1 MPNHY
6 SLSQYLRSR
15 LMPRHVQDI
24 IIGQGIAGS
33 TLAWTLYWAG
43 RDVLVVD
50 RNDDCTASKVAAGL
64 VTPATGK
71 RVVRSSEFDTN
82 WPFASTFY
90 RRVEQETGV
99 PLFEERT
106 MIRVFEDNAARQA
119 FFDRSEESAS
129 DGIME
134 WAGQLQQN
142 GKVATG
148 IEMAPAG
155 RLNVR
160 RYLAVTR
167 DFFTSRQSH
176 TVANINADTELEFR
190 NESVHIASLDVTAD
204 HVVLCLGA
212 NPTELVPNVPNNP
225 ARGDVLQVQI
235 QNYERTEVVHRSVWI
250 VPNPDGTQTVGASY
264 DWGNLSNTPSAA
276 GRAEILGKLGR
287 LVTGSIPV
295 ISHVAAVRPTMKDYQ
310 PVIGPHPDHPR
321 LYVFNGL
328 GSKGTLR
335 APLLAKNLQEAI
347 GDNEPIP
354 TEVSYGRL
362 QAKVMDARRTRPL
375 TTLAQ
380 ELVSEFVRP
389 GDHVVDATVGNGFDT
404 CFLAT
409 TVTETGRV
417 VGYDVQSQAI
427 EATAK
432 RLQSQGLNNVELR
445 CESHEE
451 IANLPNGSVAAVMFN
466 LGYLP
471 RGDHTIT
478 TRAET
483 TVKAVTAAIEA
494 IYAGG
499 VVSILCYRGHA
510 GGPEE
515 YAAVCDVLQ
524 TFENVGEVAVYE
536 SSPPKPTSPVL
547 IMFCKS

>member
-1 MPNHY
+1 
-6 SLSQYLRSR
+6 
-15 LMPRHVQDI
+15 MPRHVQDI

-43 RDVLVVD
+43 RNVLVVD
-50 RNDDCTASKVAAGL
+50 RDDDCTASKVAAGL

-90 RRVEQETGV
+90 CRVEQETGV

-106 MIRVFEDNAARQA
+106 MIRVFEDTAARQA

-129 DGIME
+129 DGITE
-134 WAGQLQQN
+134 WEGQLQRN

-176 TVANINADTELEFR
+176 TIANINADTELEFR
-190 NESVHIASLDVTAD
+190 NECVHIASLDVTAD
-204 HVVLCLGA
+204 HVLLCLGA
-212 NPTELVPNVPNNP
+212 NPTALAPDVPNNP
-225 ARGDVLQVQI
+225 ARGDVLQVRI
-235 QNYERTEVVHRSVWI
+235 PEYDRSEVVHRSVW
-250 VPNPDGTQTVGASY
+250 VAPNPDGTQTVGATY
-264 DWGNLSNTPSAA
+264 DWGNLSNDPSAA

-287 LVTGSIPV
+287 LVTGPIPV
-295 ISHVAAVRPTMKDYQ
+295 IGHVAAVRPTMKDYQ
-310 PVIGPHPDHPR
+310 PVIGPHPNHPR

-335 APLLAKNLQEAI
+335 APLLAENLRDAI
-347 GDNEPIP
+347 EHDTAIRND
-354 TEVSYGRL
+354 VSYSRL
-362 QAKVMDARRTRPL
+362 QQKIVDAQRSRPL

-380 ELVSEFVRP
+380 ELVKGVVRP

-404 CFLAT
+404 CFLAS

-417 VGYDVQSQAI
+417 VGYDVQPQAI

-432 RLQSQGLNNVELR
+432 RLLSQGLNNVELR

-483 TVKAVTAAIEA
+483 TFKAVTAAILA
-494 IYAGG
+494 IKLGG
-499 VVSILCYRGHA
+499 VVSILCYRGHS

-515 YAAVCDVLQ
+515 YATVCDVLQ
-524 TFENVGEVAVYE
+524 TFENAGDITVHE
-536 SSPPKPTSPVL
+536 SSPPKATSPVL
-547 IMFCKS
+547 VTFCKS